1 MTRINSPPNQ
11 ETEDLPLQIN
21 NNNNNNNN
29 TTSYIIDTNKR
40 LYVENKK
47 LEKEISVLT
56 EKLESLEDD
65 IGRTEKTNIHLKGLL
80 KNFQAISEYH
90 EKISDSRK
98 IICIQNENDVFEF
111 SNDIKFIRELL
122 MLFGFGVILYMYAC
136 YIFGYID
143 LFTTLFTSCVSIMQ
157 ACITNPC
164 TKYKL
169 PKQEKIELAIKSFE
183 KEIYSIQESL
193 DFITEYIDSI

>member
-11 ETEDLPLQIN
+11 ETEDLDLPLQIN
-21 NNNNNNNN
+21 NNNNNDNN

-80 KNFQAISEYH
+80 KKPYL
-90 EKISDSRK
+90 
-98 IICIQNENDVFEF
+98 EF
-111 SNDIKFIRELL
+111 CLL
-122 MLFGFGVILYMYAC
+122 
-136 YIFGYID
+136 
-143 LFTTLFTSCVSIMQ
+143 
-157 ACITNPC
+157 
-164 TKYKL
+164 
-169 PKQEKIELAIKSFE
+169 
-183 KEIYSIQESL
+183 
-193 DFITEYIDSI
+193 